1 MAFAAASIAALSLI
15 GCGQANADKAFGEK
29 VHAYLIEHPE
39 VLVEMSAKLQEKQTA
54 EKTKNARSAMNKYRQ
69 ALERD
74 PRDFVANPNGSIT
87 VVEFFDYRCGYCK
100 LAAPQIVELIQKNP
114 DVRFVFKDFVIFGHD
129 SEVAARMVLGA
140 KDQGKTIELHK
151 RLMAEKSLDEAG
163 VMRIAQ
169 EPRHRHGQGSRVRGV
184 RGRHPAPG
192 RHPRPGRGL
201 GHRRHAGL
209 LRRRPDDP
217 WRRHARP
224 EPGHR
229 PGAGRQGQEG
239 LVSLRGGENP
249 AALVEA
255 ARLTLP

>member
-1 MAFAAASIAALSLI
+1 MPLKTRPLALAVASIAALSLI

-39 VLVEMSAKLQEKQTA
+39 VLVEMSAKLQQKQTA
-54 EKTKNARSAMNKYRQ
+54 EKTKNARGAINKYRQ

-163 VMRIAQ
+163 VMRVAQ
-169 EPRHRHGQGSRVRGV
+169 QLDIDLAKARASGTSEAVTQHLADTHALAEALAIEGT
-184 RGRHPAPG
+184 PAFFVG
-192 RHPRPGRGL
+192 
-201 GHRRHAGL
+201 
-209 LRRRPDDP
+209 DQMI
-217 WRRHARP
+217 
-224 EPGHR
+224 
-229 PGAGRQGQEG
+229 PGADMH
-239 LVSLRGGENP
+239 
-249 AALVEA
+249 ALNLA
-255 ARLTLP
+255 IDQARASRAKKV

>member
-1 MAFAAASIAALSLI
+1 MPLTFRTMALTAASIAALSLI

-140 KDQGKTIELHK
+140 KEQGKTIALHK

-169 EPRHRHGQGSRVRGV
+169 
-184 RGRHPAPG
+184 
-192 RHPRPGRGL
+192 GL
-201 GHRRHAGL
+201 GIDMTKARASGESEAVTQHLADTHALAEALAIEGT
-209 LRRRPDDP
+209 PAFFVGDQMI
-217 WRRHARP
+217 
-224 EPGHR
+224 
-229 PGAGRQGQEG
+229 PGADMH
-239 LVSLRGGENP
+239 
-249 AALVEA
+249 ALNLAIEQ
-255 ARLTLP
+255 ARAGKVKKV

>member
-1 MAFAAASIAALSLI
+1 MPLTFRPMAFAAASIAALSLI

-29 VHAYLIEHPE
+29 VHAYLIQHPE
-39 VLVEMSAKLQEKQTA
+39 VLVEMSTKLQEKQAA
-54 EKTKNARSAMNKYRQ
+54 EKASNAKGAMNKYRQ

-100 LAAPQIVELIQKNP
+100 LAAPQMIQLIQKNP

-129 SEVAARMVLGA
+129 SEVAARMVLGS

-169 EPRHRHGQGSRVRGV
+169 ELGIDMAKARASGESAATTQHLADTHALAEALAIEGT
-184 RGRHPAPG
+184 PAFFVG
-192 RHPRPGRGL
+192 
-201 GHRRHAGL
+201 
-209 LRRRPDDP
+209 DQMI
-217 WRRHARP
+217 
-224 EPGHR
+224 
-229 PGAGRQGQEG
+229 PGADMHALNLAIDQAR
-239 LVSLRGGENP
+239 
-249 AALVEA
+249 AAKAKKV
-255 ARLTLP
+255 

>member
-1 MAFAAASIAALSLI
+1 MPLTFRPLAVAAASLVALSLI

-39 VLVEMSAKLQEKQTA
+39 VLVEMSAKLQEKQVA
-54 EKTKNARSAMNKYRQ
+54 EKTKNAKGAITKYRQ
-69 ALERD
+69 ALEND

-100 LAAPQIVELIQKNP
+100 LAAPQIVDLIQKNP

-163 VMRIAQ
+163 VVRIARQ
-169 EPRHRHGQGSRVRGV
+169 LGIDVAQARATGV
-184 RGRHPAPG
+184 SEATTQHLADTHALAEALAIEGTPAFLVG
-192 RHPRPGRGL
+192 
-201 GHRRHAGL
+201 
-209 LRRRPDDP
+209 DQMI
-217 WRRHARP
+217 
-224 EPGHR
+224 
-229 PGAGRQGQEG
+229 PGADMH
-239 LVSLRGGENP
+239 
-249 AALVEA
+249 ALNLA
-255 ARLTLP
+255 IDQARAGKAKKV

>member
-1 MAFAAASIAALSLI
+1 MPLKTRPLALAAASIAALSLI

-54 EKTKNARSAMNKYRQ
+54 EKTKNARGAINKYRQ

-163 VMRIAQ
+163 VMRVAQ
-169 EPRHRHGQGSRVRGV
+169 QLDIDLSKARASGTSEAVTQHLADTHALAEALAIEGT
-184 RGRHPAPG
+184 PAFFVG
-192 RHPRPGRGL
+192 
-201 GHRRHAGL
+201 
-209 LRRRPDDP
+209 DQMI
-217 WRRHARP
+217 
-224 EPGHR
+224 
-229 PGAGRQGQEG
+229 PGADMHALNLAIDQARAGRAKK
-239 LVSLRGGENP
+239 V
-249 AALVEA
+249 
-255 ARLTLP
+255 

>member
-1 MAFAAASIAALSLI
+1 MPLKTRPLALAAASIAALSLI

-54 EKTKNARSAMNKYRQ
+54 EKTKNAKGAINKYRQ

-163 VMRIAQ
+163 VVRVAQ
-169 EPRHRHGQGSRVRGV
+169 QLGIDLAKARASGTSEAVTQHLADTHALAEALAIEGT
-184 RGRHPAPG
+184 PAFFVG
-192 RHPRPGRGL
+192 
-201 GHRRHAGL
+201 
-209 LRRRPDDP
+209 DQMI
-217 WRRHARP
+217 
-224 EPGHR
+224 
-229 PGAGRQGQEG
+229 PGADMH
-239 LVSLRGGENP
+239 
-249 AALVEA
+249 ALNLA
-255 ARLTLP
+255 IDQARASRAKKV

>member
-1 MAFAAASIAALSLI
+1 MTLKTRPLALAAASIAALSLI

-54 EKTKNARSAMNKYRQ
+54 EKTKNAKGAINKYRQ

-100 LAAPQIVELIQKNP
+100 LAAPQIVDLIQKNP

-163 VMRIAQ
+163 VMRVAQ
-169 EPRHRHGQGSRVRGV
+169 QLGIDLTKARASGTSEAVTQHLADTHALAEALTIEGT
-184 RGRHPAPG
+184 PAFFVG
-192 RHPRPGRGL
+192 
-201 GHRRHAGL
+201 
-209 LRRRPDDP
+209 DQMI
-217 WRRHARP
+217 
-224 EPGHR
+224 
-229 PGAGRQGQEG
+229 PGADMHALNLAIDQARAGR
-239 LVSLRGGENP
+239 
-249 AALVEA
+249 AKKA
-255 ARLTLP
+255 